1 MSCDDHG
8 LWSATEAF
16 VSRDGTIAYLLCL
29 CGNPRAVPL
38 STWQTEKTRRE
49 HAASATQ
56 TNIDN
61 LYEDLRLKPQVTLP

>member
-8 LWSATEAF
+8 LWSATESF
-16 VSRDGTIAYLLCL
+16 VSRDGTIVYLLCL

-49 HAASATQ
+49 H
-56 TNIDN
+56 IDN
-61 LYEDLRLKPQVTLP
+61 LLKDLRLKPQVTLP